1 MENYTYKI
9 QDKKRNRVVYEV
21 ILTAEYFNSQVE
33 KEFGKLTQNVKIAGF
48 RPGKAPRKDLEARVM
63 PDAVLKAYNS
73 LLPKVAFEIVSKES
87 LQPLGDFK
95 YDLLEKEL
103 PDKAIG
109 FTFSFLVK
117 PEIALADF
125 KKIKLEY
132 KEEKVTK
139 EEIDNV
145 IKSMAQN
152 TLSKE
157 ELEKFKSKENEEEIE
172 ITDNLVSALKY
183 NEKTYSELK
192 ESIEKTLKN
201 IKKQN
206 ADSTFS
212 NALVKQ
218 LSELAD
224 FDIPE
229 EMLNKQVADME
240 KSFKERLKSI
250 KLDLAEY
257 LATQGT
263 DIEKQRAE
271 WQKSAVTEIKSEIV
285 IMEYAEKSNIIATNE
300 EVEHELS
307 HIKDPK
313 QKNEFST
320 EEGKDYLKYAL
331 TRAKSFTSIIESAKS
346 NTK

>member
-9 QDKKRNRVVYEV
+9 LEKKKNRISYEV
-21 ILTAEYFNSQVE
+21 ILTADYFNSQVE
-33 KEFGKLTQNVKIAGF
+33 KEFSKLIQNIKIPGF

-95 YDLLEKEL
+95 YDLLNKEL
-103 PDKAIG
+103 PDKAVG
-109 FTFSFLVK
+109 FTFSLLVK
-117 PEIALADF
+117 PEIDLSDF
-125 KKIKLEY
+125 KKISLDYNEA
-132 KEEKVTK
+132 EVTK

-152 TLSKE
+152 TLAKD
-157 ELEKFKSKENEEEIE
+157 ELEKAVSKENEKEIE
-172 ITDNLVSALKY
+172 ITDSLIAALGYK
-183 NEKTYSELK
+183 EKTYAELK
-192 ESIEKTLKN
+192 ESIEKTLKG

-206 ADSTFS
+206 ADTAFS

-229 EMLNKQVADME
+229 EMLNKQVEDME

-250 KLDLAEY
+250 KLDITEY

-285 IMEYAEKSNIIATNE
+285 IMEYAEKSNLVVTNE
-300 EVEHELS
+300 EIEHELS

-320 EEGKDYLKYAL
+320 KEGKDYLKYVITRSKGFSAL
-331 TRAKSFTSIIESAKS
+331 TESAK
-346 NTK
+346 K